1 MYKFLI
7 IVIFILSS
15 CSGFVETNEL
25 LVPPIA
31 KDEIK
36 LKKDNKSLENKSE
49 EDKVEENKTIDTNK
63 TNKINTNETN

>member
-36 LKKDNKSLENKSE
+36 FKKDNKSLETNSE